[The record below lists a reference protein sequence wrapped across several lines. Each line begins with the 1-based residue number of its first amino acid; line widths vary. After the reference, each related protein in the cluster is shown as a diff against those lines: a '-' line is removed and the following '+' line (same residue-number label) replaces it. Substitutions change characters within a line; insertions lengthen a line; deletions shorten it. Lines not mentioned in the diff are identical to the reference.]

1 MSIILY
7 LYTRREV
14 ESFMYRYTS
23 DGLSAKYIVDVRSRD
38 LFEMNSDWWKQKKI
52 AVGNLL

>member
-1 MSIILY
+1 MHPMSIILY
-7 LYTRREV
+7 LYTRGEV

-38 LFEMNSDWWKQKKI
+38 LFEMNSD
-52 AVGNLL
+52 